1 MLVEAVRLERGF
13 FAEGEARGGVL
24 GVGLLHDPLEFVV
37 TPRFEQSSNALRVS
51 EVITW
56 ENGSYESISST
67 DTCEVRQVGI

>member
-37 TPRFEQSSNALRVS
+37 TPRFEQCPQG
-51 EVITW
+51 I
-56 ENGSYESISST
+56 GSHHLGEW
-67 DTCEVRQVGI
+67 QL